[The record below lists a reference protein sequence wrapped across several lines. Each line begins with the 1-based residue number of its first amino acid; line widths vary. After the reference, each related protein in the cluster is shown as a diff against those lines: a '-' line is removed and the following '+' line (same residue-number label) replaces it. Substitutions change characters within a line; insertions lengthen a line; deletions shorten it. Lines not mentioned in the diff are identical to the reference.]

1 MGVNK
6 LSYNDWVFDE
16 QSLGRTN
23 HRRQSRN
30 RIIDEALSEEM
41 EALQEFD
48 EFDYIGA
55 YDDES

>member
-48 EFDYIGA
+48 EFDYIGV